1 MNNKV
6 NDMMDMMSDGWGLD
20 VDSFKNHY
28 LDIIINVNREGGS
41 DAILSGSKGFCAVAQ
56 KMAHIVSTIRML
68 ADDEGLIEYFDGI
81 KTTDIL
87 NVEFRYMESEETAGF
102 HFIAT
107 QKETGNAIVDKVVE
121 TVIDAV
127 TGKMTTKKL

>member
-1 MNNKV
+1 
-6 NDMMDMMSDGWGLD
+6 
-20 VDSFKNHY
+20 
-28 LDIIINVNREGGS
+28 
-41 DAILSGSKGFCAVAQ
+41 
-56 KMAHIVSTIRML
+56 ML